1 MSISEDVGGA
11 CAEATC
17 VRLHLGF
24 KDISD
29 H

>member
-1 MSISEDVGGA
+1 MSVSEDMGGA

-17 VRLHLGF
+17 VRLRLGF